1 MLRRLIGGSKFVKRL
16 NTLMEIYAS
25 TQDSHATYLELLKL
39 KPLVKTIG
47 EDALYELNRASLLYD
62 MKHYREAADVVL
74 EISSINPEFDA
85 KCAIV
90 KTKIMDAL

>member
-16 NTLMEIYAS
+16 NILMGVYAE
-25 TQDSHATYLELLKL
+25 TQDTHATYLELLKL
-39 KPLVKTIG
+39 KPLVKTAG
-47 EDALYELNRASLLYD
+47 ENALYELNRASLLYD

-74 EISSINPEFDA
+74 EIPSLNPEFDA

-90 KTKIMDAL
+90 KTKIMDAM

>member
-74 EISSINPEFDA
+74 EVQSINPEFEA
-85 KCAIV
+85 KCPIV
-90 KTKIMDAL
+90 KKKIMDAL